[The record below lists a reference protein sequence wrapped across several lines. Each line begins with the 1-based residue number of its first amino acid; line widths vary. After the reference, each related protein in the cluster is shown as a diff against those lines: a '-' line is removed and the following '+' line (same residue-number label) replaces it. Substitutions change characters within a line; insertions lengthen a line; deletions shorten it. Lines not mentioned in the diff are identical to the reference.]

1 MNRKFNIMASVM
13 ILILAAVTGACVYMI
28 HDINMK
34 REKDIALMNELNAEK
49 ERITSS
55 EIARLKKS
63 EHEALTAKSK
73 AENEAD
79 SLRAEKENAED
90 TVRRYKNQLDALRKE
105 NEKLKAEVTR
115 LTNKL
120 NNSLVRIAN
129 PFKK

>member
-13 ILILAAVTGACVYMI
+13 ILILAMITGSCVYMI
-28 HDINMK
+28 HDMNVK
-34 REKDIALMNELNAEK
+34 RDKDLAVMNELNTEK
-49 ERITSS
+49 ERITSA
-55 EIARLKKS
+55 EIERLKKS
-63 EHEALTAKSK
+63 EREALIAKTK

-79 SLRAEKENAED
+79 SLRLEKESAED

-105 NEKLKAEVTR
+105 NEKLKSEVTR

-129 PFKK
+129 PFKQ

>member
-13 ILILAAVTGACVYMI
+13 ILILAVITGLCVYMI
-28 HDINMK
+28 YDMNMK

-49 ERITSS
+49 ERIASN

-63 EHEALTAKSK
+63 EREALIAKSK

-79 SLRAEKENAED
+79 SIRAEKDSSDD
-90 TVRRYKNQLDALRKE
+90 TVRRYKNQLDSLRKE

>member
-13 ILILAAVTGACVYMI
+13 ILILAAITGSCVYMI
-28 HDINMK
+28 YDMNMK
-34 REKDIALMNELNAEK
+34 RESDIALMNEINAEK
-49 ERITSS
+49 ERIASS
-55 EIARLKKS
+55 EIARLKAS
-63 EHEALTAKSK
+63 EREALIAKSK

-79 SLRAEKENAED
+79 SLRTEKESAED
-90 TVRRYKNQLDALRKE
+90 TARRYKNQIDALRKE